1 MITRMKKLTFL
12 VFYKEYQEFLERLG
26 ELGVLHVIE
35 KQQGALDN
43 AEVQEQMRL
52 LSRYA
57 TAIEAL
63 EKVGSLNP
71 SLSQGEGAGK
81 AAMNESPLL
90 GKGRGEALLEQY
102 DQLLA
107 DKAATEARIQLL
119 AKDEQS
125 LAPWGNFDPES
136 VERLIK
142 AGYDINFFACA
153 ARLYKEEWESQY
165 NAIVINR
172 DNSKVYFIT
181 VTAPGTEISIEAELC
196 RLPQV
201 SLNALT
207 QEIRELH
214 DKEIAIDTEIKAFA
228 NAHLADLKAAH
239 EALQADISFAKV
251 ALSADSV
258 ADNKLMLLQGWAPE
272 KSLPQLR
279 DYLDKTGH
287 YYQIDNP
294 TPEDDIPIQ
303 LSNNKFFRLFEP
315 LTKLYML
322 PKYGELDLTMYFTPF
337 FMLFFGLCLG
347 DIGYGLLIMLALPIF
362 TKLFQLINPDFKSSL
377 VFLFGL
383 STVICGTLTGS
394 AFGFSLYDIDLPF
407 FQGMKE
413 MLYQDN
419 SKMFTLSLVI
429 GCVQILFGMILKAVN
444 MTIQLGFKYA
454 VSTIGWVLLLVGVAV
469 GFLTG
474 SFGAVWFM
482 VLMIVAGCMIFLY
495 NSPGENIFL
504 NIGLGLWDTYNMVT
518 GLLGDVLSYVRLFA
532 LGLSGGIL
540 ASVFNSLATGM
551 SPDIPVV
558 GFIVTA
564 LIFLIG
570 HGINIFMNI
579 LGSVV
584 HPMRL
589 TFVEFFK
596 NAGYEGG
603 GKEYKP
609 FKK

>member
-12 VFYKEYQEFLERLG
+12 VFYKEYQEFLDRMG
-26 ELGVLHVIE
+26 ELGVLHVVQ

-57 TAIEAL
+57 AAIEAL
-63 EKVGSLNP
+63 SKVASNP
-71 SLSQGEGAGK
+71 SENA
-81 AAMNESPLL
+81 ESSEPAELL
-90 GKGRGEALLEQY
+90 AKY

-107 DKAATEARIQLL
+107 DKAAAEARIQLL
-119 AKDEQS
+119 AKDEQM
-125 LAPWGNFDPES
+125 LAPWGNFEPAS

-153 ARLYKEEWESQY
+153 TRLYKEEWESEY
-165 NAIVINR
+165 HAITIR
-172 DNSKVYFIT
+172 ADKSKVYFIT

-196 RLPQV
+196 RLPQI
-201 SLNALT
+201 SLESLT
-207 QEIRELH
+207 REIEELKTKCADL
-214 DKEIAIDTEIKAFA
+214 DKQITAFA
-228 NAHLADLKAAH
+228 DTHLAHFKAAH
-239 EALQADISFAKV
+239 EALQSDINFSKV

-272 KSLPQLR
+272 KSLDTVR
-279 DYLDKTGH
+279 EYLDKTGH
-287 YYQIDNP
+287 YYQIDDP
-294 TPEDDIPIQ
+294 TAEDDIPIQ

-322 PKYGELDLTMYFTPF
+322 PKYGELDLTMFFAPF

-347 DIGYGLLIMLALPIF
+347 DMGYGLLIMLALPVF
-362 TKLFQLINPDFKSSL
+362 TKLFQLINPEFKSPL

-383 STVICGTLTGS
+383 STVLAGSLTGT
-394 AFGFSLYDIDLPF
+394 AFGFSLYDLDIPF
-407 FQGMKE
+407 FQKMKD

-419 SKMFTLSLVI
+419 QAMFYLSLII
-429 GCVQILFGMILKAVN
+429 GCVQILFGMVLKAVN
-444 MTIQLGFKYA
+444 LAIQLGFKYA
-454 VSTIGWVLLLVGVAV
+454 VSTIGWILLLVGIAV
-469 GFLTG
+469 GVLTG
-474 SFGAVWFM
+474 SMGTTWFM
-482 VLMIVAGCMIFLY
+482 VLMIVAGCMIMLY
-495 NSPGENIFL
+495 NSPGKNIFL
-504 NIGLGLWDTYNMVT
+504 NIGLGLWDAYNMVT

-540 ASVFNSLATGM
+540 ASVFNSLAVGM

-558 GFIVTA
+558 GFLVTA
-564 LIFLIG
+564 LIFLAG
-570 HGINIFMNI
+570 HGLNIFMNI
-579 LGSVV
+579 LGSMV

-596 NAGYEGG
+596 NSGYEGG
-603 GKEYKP
+603 GQEYKP